1 MGVLFRDMKYE
12 IRRMNHPMEPHP
24 IDFVPEPYVINQD
37 PTYIF
42 TSTAHPGTAA
52 WQRVYAGAVI
62 RPLAVCVL
70 PVMIAGL
77 VAVLQGYPALA
88 YLTIG
93 FPAALSTAV
102 AWTFFRMHATV
113 AEVHVRPGE
122 AAVRTVWECLHAR
135 PLRWLPIYE
144 LRAGESILT
153 LALGDST
160 YELDRKAWPEANTL
174 LDALKTARS
183 IGSPRSW

>member
-1 MGVLFRDMKYE
+1 MGRTYFVIRSTQPPIQPHTIVL
-12 IRRMNHPMEPHP
+12 
-24 IDFVPEPYVINQD
+24 VPNPY
-37 PTYIF
+37 PPETTYTF

-52 WQRVYAGAVI
+52 WQRVYAGAVV

-93 FPAALSTAV
+93 FPAALATAV
-102 AWTFFRMHATV
+102 AWTFFRMHATA
-113 AEVHVRPGE
+113 AEVHVRPGQ
-122 AAVRTVWECLHAR
+122 AVVRTVWECLRAR
-135 PLRWLPIYE
+135 PLRWMPIYE
-144 LRAGESILT
+144 LRAAEATLT

-160 YELDRKAWPEANTL
+160 YELDRKAWPEADTL

-183 IGSPRSW
+183 IGATGPW